1 MYGFCMLLIKNV
13 MRILGIVLLI
23 VGILMMIFTGFNVT
37 REKEIV
43 DLGPLE
49 INKEEERYVGWPAY
63 AGGIVAVLGL
73 VLVIA
78 GRNKKG

>member
-13 MRILGIVLLI
+13 MRIVGIVLLI

-78 GRNKKG
+78 GRNKKR

>member
-1 MYGFCMLLIKNV
+1 
-13 MRILGIVLLI
+13 MRIAGIVLLI

-49 INKEEERYVGWPAY
+49 INKQEEKRIGWPAY